1 MNSSLIYNL
10 DFFALLAKS
19 LDVAIIILSILVFFD
34 VLIKFRRPLNLKI
47 IILLI
52 VIFVCIMS
60 IFKFYSNNEQ
70 EYFFIFAICKIGAI
84 LGLLNFFCLIYF
96 LNFRK
101 FVTYFT
107 LVTFTFVFV
116 SQFYINYNHIQNV
129 SRNGSAYTVEI
140 MPLYAGFHLPFI
152 FQIGRLLIV
161 LITFSLLSFFTY
173 RIIFKMNFEN
183 IYFKKIKSFTI
194 SIQLFVLSML
204 CLFLVR
210 NAFKV
215 DSLILNISV
224 LFYFRV
230 YILLIFLYRP
240 DFLNRA
246 SSRISFTNLFNNK
259 LPSVSEVEFYNH
271 FFNQCYFKNNEANIQ
286 DFSII
291 MNLKVDDI
299 SYFVSQ
305 KYGCTF
311 DDLVHKNRIQY
322 FVDIIKDPQYQNFTI
337 EALSKEIGYTSR
349 SSFYKPFKR
358 FHGGNPSDL
367 IDVHVD

>member
-10 DFFALLAKS
+10 DLFTLISKS
-19 LDVAIIILSILVFFD
+19 LDVSIIILSIIVFFD
-34 VLIKFRRPLNLKI
+34 VLIKFKRPLNLKI
-47 IILLI
+47 VILWIVFAVLI
-52 VIFVCIMS
+52 LS
-60 IFKFYSNNEQ
+60 IFKFYSNNEL
-70 EYFFIFAICKIGAI
+70 EYFFIFFICKLSII
-84 LGLLNFFCLIYF
+84 LGVLNFFTLIYF

-101 FVTYFT
+101 FVTSFTIFSFALYFI
-107 LVTFTFVFV
+107 VE
-116 SQFYINYNHIQNV
+116 FYIKYNHFQLISN
-129 SRNGSAYTVEI
+129 NGNAYLVEI
-140 MPLYAGFHLPFI
+140 FPFYEGFHLPII
-152 FQIGRLLIV
+152 FQIFRLLTV
-161 LITFSLLSFFTY
+161 LIIFSLLSFFIY
-173 RIIFKMNFEN
+173 RIVFKINYEN
-183 IYFKKIKSFTI
+183 NYFKKIKSFTI
-194 SIQLFVLSML
+194 SIELFVLSML
-204 CLFLVR
+204 CLFIVR
-210 NAFKV
+210 NIFKV
-215 DSLILNISV
+215 ENLIFNIIV
-224 LFYFRV
+224 LFYFRI

-259 LPSVSEVEFYNH
+259 LPNVSEVEFHNY
-271 FFNQCYFKNNEANIQ
+271 FFIQCYFKKNEANIQ
-286 DFSII
+286 GFSNI

-337 EALSKEIGYTSR
+337 EALSKEIGYNSR

-367 IDVHVD
+367 IDVHIN